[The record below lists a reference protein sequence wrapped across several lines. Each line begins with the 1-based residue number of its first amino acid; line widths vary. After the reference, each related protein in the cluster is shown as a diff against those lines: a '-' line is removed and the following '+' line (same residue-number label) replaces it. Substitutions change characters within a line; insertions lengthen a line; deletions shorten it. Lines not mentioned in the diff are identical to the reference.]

1 MRQLKVDP
9 KFRDKIPALSAEEF
23 ERLEEN
29 ILADGEVRE
38 PLVVWND
45 TIIDGHHR
53 WQIIQKHPEIPY
65 RVKDMAFADE
75 WAAVDWMYS
84 NQLGRRNLTDAQR
97 TWTLGKLYEVRKSR
111 HGAEAGGRGNQHT
124 KVVSAQNGHLAKAP
138 RICDEIAK
146 EHNIGKETVKR
157 AEHFVK
163 GLTAADKVSPGFK
176 DAVLSGEVKA
186 PKATIAELRKMPEE
200 ETREAVEYI
209 RQGKPEMV
217 KPVPRPIPKKE
228 EPKEA
233 YNVQDFREE
242 LLALVRAFDQNI
254 KSSLAVHPEMME
266 TQEGKNA
273 VLDMLSQADSV
284 IDKYWREMK

>member
-97 TWTLGKLYEVRKSR
+97 TWTIGKLYEVRKSR
-111 HGAEAGGRGNQHT
+111 HGGDRGNQYT
-124 KVVSAQNGHLAKAP
+124 KVASSQSGNLPNQKKAGAQ
-138 RICDEIAK
+138 IA
-146 EHNIGKETVKR
+146 EEQTVGYGTVMR
-157 AEHFVK
+157 AAEFVK

-200 ETREAVEYI
+200 EAREAVEYI

-217 KPVPRPIPKKE
+217 KSVPRPIPKKE

-266 TQEGKNA
+266 TQEGKDA
-273 VLDMLSQADSV
+273 VLDMLSRADSV

>member
-65 RVKDMAFADE
+65 RVKDMSFADE

-97 TWTLGKLYEVRKSR
+97 TWTFGELYKVRKR
-111 HGAEAGGRGNQHT
+111 RRGGDHGNQHT
-124 KVVSAQNGHLAKAP
+124 KVAKAQNEPLPKRDTAE
-138 RICDEIAK
+138 EIAN
-146 EHNIGKETVKR
+146 EHGVGRETIKR
-157 AEHFVK
+157 AELFVN

-200 ETREAVEYI
+200 ETLEAVEYI

-266 TQEGKNA
+266 TQAGKDA
-273 VLDMLSQADSV
+273 VLDMLSQADTV